1 MLNFPSPNT
10 ATNQLVMVVPTLAPK
25 ITPIEPTRSNNPAL
39 TKLTTMTVV
48 AEEPCIRASVRRRVP
63 LPAARTTALI
73 PFFTVFNLGSLK
85 HFAASFDR

>member
-48 AEEPCIRASVRRRVP
+48 AEELCIRAVINKPVSTPVTRLEVMAVNICLIL
-63 LPAARTTALI
+63 LPA
-73 PFFTVFNLGSLK
+73 
-85 HFAASFDR
+85 SF